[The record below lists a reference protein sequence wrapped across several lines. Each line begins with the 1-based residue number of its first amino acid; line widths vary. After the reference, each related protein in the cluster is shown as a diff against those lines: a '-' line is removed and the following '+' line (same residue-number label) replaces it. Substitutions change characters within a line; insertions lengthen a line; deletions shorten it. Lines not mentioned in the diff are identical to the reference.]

1 MAKQKMIT
9 DAEERKIKR
18 VWASKGDTLGLRLV
32 ARQTAGSFANMSLA
46 LDPVTVKDAWV
57 KSNTRPPF
65 NKLREFG
72 IATGLAD
79 ASFAH
84 WFEVA
89 APELFQSWVESAAQ
103 AIDDAMSAE
112 VRAFVISRT
121 RKGNR
126 SSREETTD
134 WEVLRKVL
142 LEDRS
147 PMSVALAAA
156 GAKAKNVDAAFAALL
171 DAHGIP
177 EDSPSLTKAD
187 AALTAS
193 IRHYLK
199 RRREGALL
207 DAVAEELGLHPES
220 LRWRLR
226 HCSLTRPDQIDLVES
241 VLKMWREGESV
252 DTISQTLG
260 LDRNSVAIKIA
271 DYAPRG

>member
-1 MAKQKMIT
+1 MAKQKKIT
-9 DAEERKIKR
+9 TAEERKIRR
-18 VWASKGDTLGLRLV
+18 VWSSKGDTLGLRLTV
-32 ARQTAGSFANMSLA
+32 RQTEGSFANMSLA
-46 LDPVTVKDAWV
+46 LDPPTVKDAWV
-57 KSNTRPPF
+57 KSGTPNPYA
-65 NKLREFG
+65 KLREFG
-72 IATGLAD
+72 IATGATD

-89 APELFQSWVESAAQ
+89 APELFQPWVEAAAQ
-103 AIDDAMSAE
+103 QIDNAMSAE
-112 VRAFVISRT
+112 VRSFVISRT
-121 RKGNR
+121 RKGSR
-126 SSREETTD
+126 SSREETTN

-142 LEDRS
+142 LEDKS
-147 PMSVALAAA
+147 PMSVALAAS

-177 EDSPSLTKAD
+177 ENSPSLTKAD

-193 IRHYLK
+193 IRYYLK

-207 DAVAEELGLHPES
+207 DAVAGELGLHPES

-260 LDRNSVAIKIA
+260 LDRNSVAVKVA